1 MKKKAKLCYMNIDRF
16 IVLIKME
23 YIIADIAKDIEN
35 KI

>member
-1 MKKKAKLCYMNIDRF
+1 MKKKAKLCYVNIDRSKDK
-16 IVLIKME
+16 IKKE

>member
-1 MKKKAKLCYMNIDRF
+1 MKKKAKLCYVNIDRS
-16 IVLIKME
+16 IVLIKKE